1 MQNLIPCRFHIEV
14 EAVLKSEGL
23 RATKQRLNIWDE
35 LSSTDKHRDIE
46 TILKDLKK
54 NKINVSRATLYRT
67 IDVFVKHN
75 LLKKITLDS
84 GKFLYEHNK
93 KTITPQHDHIVCEDC
108 GEIFEF
114 YDNEISSVA
123 ESFLPH
129 VQNHGPSRTNRR
141 PGHSIVTIV
150 HVHLEDLGMGF

>member
-23 RATKQRLNIWDE
+23 RATKQRLEIWDE
-35 LSSTDKHRDIE
+35 LCSTDSPRDIE
-46 TILKDLKK
+46 PILADLKK
-54 NKINVSRATLYRT
+54 KKINVSRATLYRT
-67 IDVFVKHN
+67 IDVFVKHS

-93 KTITPQHDHIVCEDC
+93 KTITPKHDHIVCEDC

-114 YDNEISSVA
+114 YDNKISTIEKKIADDLNMSLTKRVHQLSA
-123 ESFLPH
+123 TCKD
-129 VQNHGPSRTNRR
+129 NNCA
-141 PGHSIVTIV
+141 HSKN
-150 HVHLEDLGMGF
+150 

>member
-1 MQNLIPCRFHIEV
+1 MKNLIPCRFHIEV

-35 LSSTDKHRDIE
+35 LSSSDKHRDIE
-46 TILKDLKK
+46 TILEDLKK

-114 YDNEISSVA
+114 YDNNISSIENKIA
-123 ESFLPH
+123 DGL
-129 VQNHGPSRTNRR
+129 NLNLTKR
-141 PGHSIVTIV
+141 V
-150 HVHLEDLGMGF
+150 HQLSGTCKDNQCSHAKN

>member
-1 MQNLIPCRFHIEV
+1 MKNLIPCRFHIEV

-23 RATKQRLNIWDE
+23 RATQQRLNIWDE

-114 YDNEISSVA
+114 YDNNISSIENKIA
-123 ESFLPH
+123 DDL
-129 VQNHGPSRTNRR
+129 NLNLTKR
-141 PGHSIVTIV
+141 V
-150 HVHLEDLGMGF
+150 HQLSGTCKDNQCSHAKN

>member
-1 MQNLIPCRFHIEV
+1 MKNLIPCRFHIEV

-35 LSSTDKHRDIE
+35 LSSSEKHRDIE

-114 YDNEISSVA
+114 YDNNISSIENKIA
-123 ESFLPH
+123 DDL
-129 VQNHGPSRTNRR
+129 NLNLTKR
-141 PGHSIVTIV
+141 V
-150 HVHLEDLGMGF
+150 HQLSGTCKDNQCSHAKN

>member
-1 MQNLIPCRFHIEV
+1 MKNLIPCRFHIEV

-114 YDNEISSVA
+114 YDNNISSIENKIADGLNLNLTKRVHQL
-123 ESFLPH
+123 S
-129 VQNHGPSRTNRR
+129 GTRKDSRCSHAKN
-141 PGHSIVTIV
+141 
-150 HVHLEDLGMGF
+150 

>member
-23 RATKQRLNIWDE
+23 RATKQRLDIWDE

-46 TILKDLKK
+46 TILNDLKK

-67 IDVFVKHN
+67 IDVFVKHG

-84 GKFLYEHNK
+84 GKFLYEHNR

-114 YDNEISSVA
+114 YDNNISSIENKIA
-123 ESFLPH
+123 DGL
-129 VQNHGPSRTNRR
+129 NLNLTKR
-141 PGHSIVTIV
+141 V
-150 HVHLEDLGMGF
+150 HQLSGTCKDNQCSHAKN

>member
-1 MQNLIPCRFHIEV
+1 MKNLIPCRFHIEV

-114 YDNEISSVA
+114 YDNNISSI
-123 ESFLPH
+123 E
-129 VQNHGPSRTNRR
+129 NRIADSLNLNLTKR
-141 PGHSIVTIV
+141 V
-150 HVHLEDLGMGF
+150 HQLSGTCKDNQCSHAKN

>member
-1 MQNLIPCRFHIEV
+1 MKNLIPCRFHIEV

-23 RATKQRLNIWDE
+23 RATKQRLKIWDE

-67 IDVFVKHN
+67 IDVYVKHN

-114 YDNEISSVA
+114 YDNNISSIENKIA
-123 ESFLPH
+123 DDL
-129 VQNHGPSRTNRR
+129 NLNLTKR
-141 PGHSIVTIV
+141 V
-150 HVHLEDLGMGF
+150 HQLSGTCKDNQCSHAKN

>member
-1 MQNLIPCRFHIEV
+1 MKNLIPCRFHIEV

-114 YDNEISSVA
+114 YDNNISSIENKIA
-123 ESFLPH
+123 DGL
-129 VQNHGPSRTNRR
+129 NLNLTKR
-141 PGHSIVTIV
+141 V
-150 HVHLEDLGMGF
+150 HQLSGTCKDNQCSHAKN

>member
-1 MQNLIPCRFHIEV
+1 MKNLIPCRFHIEV

-23 RATKQRLNIWDE
+23 RATKQRLKIWDE

-67 IDVFVKHN
+67 VDVFVKHN

-114 YDNEISSVA
+114 YDNNISSIENKIA
-123 ESFLPH
+123 DGL
-129 VQNHGPSRTNRR
+129 NLNLTKR
-141 PGHSIVTIV
+141 V
-150 HVHLEDLGMGF
+150 HQLSGTCKDNQCSHAKN

>member
-14 EAVLKSEGL
+14 KTVLKTEGL
-23 RATKQRLNIWDE
+23 RATKQRLDIWDE
-35 LSSTDKHRDIE
+35 LCSTENHRDIE
-46 TILKDLKK
+46 TILVDLKK

-93 KTITPQHDHIVCEDC
+93 KTITPEHDHIVCDDC

-114 YDNEISSVA
+114 YDNQISSIEKKIADELNMSLTKRVHQLSGTCKDNKCA
-123 ESFLPH
+123 
-129 VQNHGPSRTNRR
+129 
-141 PGHSIVTIV
+141 HSKN
-150 HVHLEDLGMGF
+150 